1 MPKKVAAKIHQ
12 RAHAFREGQTE
23 AEAKSWS
30 RLRGHKLNGVHFRRQ
45 HPIGEYIVDICAPRE
60 KLIIEVDGSQHLEY
74 EGRDRERTKYLEAK
88 GYKVIR
94 FWNTEVVNHIE
105 EVIVEIERALKELP
119 PPASPI

>member
-1 MPKKVAAKIHQ
+1 
-12 RAHAFREGQTE
+12 
-23 AEAKSWS
+23 
-30 RLRGHKLNGVHFRRQ
+30 
-45 HPIGEYIVDICAPRE
+45 
-60 KLIIEVDGSQHLEY
+60 LIIEVDGSQHLEY